1 MNKFMFRRKKKKTLI
16 ISMVILLV
24 LGIIDFRLR
33 PMIKNVA
40 ANRAHTIST
49 NAINEAVL
57 KELDDSG
64 LKYSDFVKIER
75 SETGKILALT
85 TDSKLINRLKSR
97 ISIAIQDKLSRSEI
111 NKISIPLGTLL
122 GAEFCSGMG
131 PLVPLN
137 ISISGSVVT
146 EFESK
151 FCDAGINQTKHQ
163 IYLNI
168 HTKIGALVPGYSTA
182 TDVNTNINIAETIIV
197 GEVPNMYSVG
207 NMLNAR
213 SLNDETYVKKANN

>member
-1 MNKFMFRRKKKKTLI
+1 MGLI
-16 ISMVILLV
+16 LVV

-40 ANRAHTIST
+40 ANRAQMIST

-57 KELDDSG
+57 KEIDNSG
-64 LKYSDFVKIER
+64 LQYNDFVKIER
-75 SETGKILALT
+75 SETGKVLALT
-85 TDSKLINRLKSR
+85 TDSGLINRLKAR
-97 ISIAIQDKLSRSEI
+97 ISIAIQDRLCKSEI
-111 NKISIPLGTLL
+111 NKIGVPLGTLL

-131 PLVPLN
+131 PFIPLN

-151 FCDAGINQTKHQ
+151 FCEAGINQTKHQ

-168 HTKIGALVPGYSTA
+168 HTKISAFVPGYPTTA
-182 TDVNTNINIAETIIV
+182 DVDTNMNIAETIIV

-207 NMLNAR
+207 NMIGAR
-213 SLNDETYVKKANN
+213 GLNDAMFAENANKGNTGK